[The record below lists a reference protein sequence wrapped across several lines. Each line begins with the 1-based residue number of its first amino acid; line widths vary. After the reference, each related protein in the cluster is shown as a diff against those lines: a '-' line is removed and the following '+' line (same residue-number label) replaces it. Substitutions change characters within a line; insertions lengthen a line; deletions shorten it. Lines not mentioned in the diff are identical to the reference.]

1 MRFAVLGYVLAG
13 LLLLGTDWP
22 GPLAALAAVPYA
34 VSTAP
39 WWNVRDEDAESAN
52 RGWKRFLWLNFLAG
66 ALVTILL
73 IVWVLGR

>member
-1 MRFAVLGYVLAG
+1 MRFAVISYVLAG
-13 LLLLGTDWP
+13 LLLLGTEWP

-34 VSTAP
+34 VSTAQ
-39 WWNVRDEDAESAN
+39 WWNVRDEEAESAN

-73 IVWVLGR
+73 IVWVLDR